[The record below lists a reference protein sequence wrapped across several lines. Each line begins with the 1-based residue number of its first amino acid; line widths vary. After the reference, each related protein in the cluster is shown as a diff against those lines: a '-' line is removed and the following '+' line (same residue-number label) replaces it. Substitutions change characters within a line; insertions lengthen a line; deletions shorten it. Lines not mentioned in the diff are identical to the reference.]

1 MNYFN
6 LLVPFALI
14 LTGIYLKINKSRE
27 VNAPKYLMVSIN
39 NSRSY

>member
-6 LLVPFALI
+6 LLIPFALI

-27 VNAPKYLMVSIN
+27 VKAPNIYG
-39 NSRSY
+39 